1 MRDQRAEVGPSLP
14 HRHMQP
20 FPSAVNQLGS
30 PRLDAMTDARVWSVT
45 STVPTRDQALELAR
59 AAVKEKLAA
68 GAEVT
73 GPATSVFWHLGEL
86 GEGEEWRV
94 TLRTSLS
101 ARDALATRL
110 AELHPWD
117 SPEVSASPVV
127 WCTETYAAW
136 VERTT
141 AEPESAV

>member
-1 MRDQRAEVGPSLP
+1 
-14 HRHMQP
+14 
-20 FPSAVNQLGS
+20 
-30 PRLDAMTDARVWSVT
+30 MTDMRVWSVT

-94 TLRTSLS
+94 TLRTSAA
-101 ARDALATRL
+101 ARDALAARL

-117 SPEVSASPVV
+117 SPEVSASPVA
-127 WCTETYAAW
+127 WCTESYAAW

-141 AEPESAV
+141 TGPESES